1 MHPETDD
8 GCRPAFPD
16 PNMNPIRLSLIGLAV
31 SSSVFA
37 IEAPEDKAPPPPEAI
52 AAERSG
58 RPSRPLLSPD
68 ARTLPSRVAST
79 AFLGV
84 YSEKAPE
91 LLAEHLEIATGG
103 GVVIRSLAPEGPAA
117 KAGLAVNDLI
127 TRVSGNA
134 VGSPQDLTREISKH
148 QPGDVVKLDVI
159 RKGKPSALEVT
170 LAARPGVR
178 SKITPTPEDRAADLL
193 GEDWSGRL
201 RDTIQRQLGEFGLTP
216 DSRDGIAPG
225 HELRDVID
233 RMRERMEKLM
243 EPLSTPD
250 VVPDVPRWQGEVES
264 TACIRMLDAQG
275 SVEIRSVAGSKE
287 VVVRDPNNRV
297 VWSGPWE
304 TEQDKAAAPADVR
317 ARIERLPYKLD
328 LNGGGFKM
336 RFGGPESE

>member
-1 MHPETDD
+1 MLPKTED
-8 GCRPAFPD
+8 GSRLAFPD
-16 PNMNPIRLSLIGLAV
+16 PNMNPIRPSLIGLAV
-31 SSSVFA
+31 CSSVFA

-52 AAERSG
+52 AAERNA
-58 RPSRPLLSPD
+58 RPSQSQPSPD
-68 ARTLPSRVAST
+68 ARVLRPPAGSA

-84 YSEKAPE
+84 YSEKVPD
-91 LLAEHLEIATGG
+91 LLAEHLGIAAGG

-134 VGSPQDLTREISKH
+134 VASPEDLTREISKH

-159 RKGKPSALEVT
+159 RKGKPSPLEVT

-178 SKITPTPEDRAADLL
+178 SKNTPAPEDRAADLL

-201 RDTIQRQLGEFGLTP
+201 RDTIERQLGEFGLRP

-233 RMRERMEKLM
+233 HMRERMEKLM
-243 EPLSTPD
+243 GPLSTPD
-250 VVPDVPRWQGEVES
+250 VVPDVPHWQGEVES

-304 TEQDKAAAPADVR
+304 SEQDKAAAPADVR

-328 LNGGGFKM
+328 LNGGGFRM